1 MEDISKHFETNEKS
15 LTSFFDFFQLMQNNE
30 IILIYSGEFSQDL
43 TKTLLAFTE
52 RKLSSENLEDLVRK
66 KIFNIMVEML
76 QNISKNAIENNATQ
90 TIYSPVFMIGESD
103 QNYLLLSSNK
113 MLNENIPSL
122 KNRLDEV
129 NSLDSEGLKGLYK
142 QVRLS
147 STFSNIGG
155 AGIGIIDMARKSE
168 KKLSYN
174 FTPINNTDSLYSLL
188 IKVSKTIIN

>member
-1 MEDISKHFETNEKS
+1 MEDTNKLFETNEKS
-15 LTSFFDFFQLMQNNE
+15 LTKFFDFFQLMQNNE

-76 QNISKNAIENNATQ
+76 QNISKNAVDNNSNQ
-90 TIYSPVFMIGESD
+90 ILDSPVFMIGESVQD
-103 QNYLLLSSNK
+103 YLLLSSNK
-113 MLNENIPSL
+113 ILNANIPNL

-129 NSLDSEGLKGLYK
+129 NMLDSEGLKNLYK

-147 STFSNIGG
+147 STFSKIGG

-168 KKLSYN
+168 KKLNYS
-174 FTPINNTDSLYSLL
+174 FTDINDTDSMYTLL
-188 IKVSKTIIN
+188 IKVSKSTIN